1 MKILVFIPAYRCENQ
16 IKRVIRQFSPTIQE
30 KVDTVI
36 VVDNIS
42 PDNTLQNAINEA
54 AQTFTSSNFIAW
66 KNDNN
71 YGLGGSH
78 KAAMRYAV
86 DNGFDYIIV
95 LHGDDQADISDIE
108 NYLTA
113 DKLLGIDCLL
123 GARFMPGS
131 KLKGYSIFR
140 TFGNVVYNALFS
152 IVSMRKIYDLG
163 SGLNLYKVSALQ
175 EFYYKQFP
183 DDLTFNY
190 IMLLASYNRK
200 QKVKFFP
207 ISWREDDQVSN
218 VKLFQQ
224 AVKVI
229 KMLMT
234 YCLQRGDFLKKE
246 MRVRAFDEYTGRIQ
260 YSIDNKPT
268 DVDNNA

>member
-1 MKILVFIPAYRCENQ
+1 MKTLVFIPAYRCETQ
-16 IKRVIRQFSPTIQE
+16 IKRVIRQFSPSIQE
-30 KVDTVI
+30 KIDTVI

-42 PDNTLQNAINEA
+42 PDDTLQSAIDEA
-54 AQTFTSSNFIAW
+54 KQVFTISNFIAW

-78 KAAMRYAV
+78 KAAIRYAV
-86 DNGFDYIIV
+86 DNNFDYIIV
-95 LHGDDQADISDIE
+95 LHGDDQADIADIE
-108 NYLTA
+108 AYLTSES
-113 DKLLGIDCLL
+113 LSRIDCLL

-131 KLKGYSIFR
+131 RLKGYSKFR
-140 TFGNVVYNALFS
+140 TFGNIVYNALFS
-152 IVSMRKIYDLG
+152 IVAMRKIYDLG
-163 SGLNLYKVSALQ
+163 SGLNLYKVSTLRD
-175 EFYYKQFP
+175 FYYKNFP

-190 IMLLASYNRK
+190 IMLLASYNKK

-224 AVKVI
+224 AFKVI
-229 KMLMT
+229 RMLLT
-234 YCLQRGDFLKKE
+234 YFVQRGSFLKKE
-246 MRVRAFDEYTGRIQ
+246 MRLRPFEQYTGGIQ
-260 YSIDNKPT
+260 HKIDNKIV